1 MRSKYG
7 AKKTQVDGH
16 VFDSIAES
24 RRYRELM
31 LLKRSG
37 VVTEVEL
44 QPVYTL
50 VEGFT
55 HKATGNRI
63 APIKYKADFLVTY
76 ADGHQEIED
85 VKGMRT
91 AVYRLKK
98 RLFMRAFPD
107 LQIREVS
114 A

>member
-1 MRSKYG
+1 
-7 AKKTQVDGH
+7 
-16 VFDSIAES
+16 
-24 RRYRELM
+24 M

-37 VVTEVEL
+37 VVVEVQL

-55 HKATGNRI
+55 HKATGKRV
-63 APIKYKADFLVTY
+63 APIKYNADFLVTY
-76 ADGHQEIED
+76 TDGHQEIED

-91 AVYRLKK
+91 AVYQLKK

-107 LQIREVS
+107 LQIKEIS